1 MQVANSKLDA
11 RQVPKHVPGV
21 CMQLGS
27 PTANTSAS
35 STANSMRSPLVEQPE
50 PRCAR
55 WSCSLPFCSS
65 LYPAL
70 EIKVLQVST
79 HGT

>member
-35 STANSMRSPLVEQPE
+35 STANSMHSPLV
-50 PRCAR
+50 
-55 WSCSLPFCSS
+55 
-65 LYPAL
+65 
-70 EIKVLQVST
+70 
-79 HGT
+79 